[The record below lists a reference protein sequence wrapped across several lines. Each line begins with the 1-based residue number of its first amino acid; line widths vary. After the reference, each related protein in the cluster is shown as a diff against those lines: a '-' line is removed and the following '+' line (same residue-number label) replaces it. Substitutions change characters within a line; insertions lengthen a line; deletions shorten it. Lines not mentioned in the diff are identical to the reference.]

1 MRSTGWSSGVWG
13 GNANKVILLGATSPW
28 LLCQLAPSRIT
39 TAWASAATWLLI
51 SLRWWFMAAGL
62 QIGMI
67 SAAALPSDGQT
78 APKQI
83 GRSETEILRRHWP
96 AAGLPPHPGQ
106 AVLLADASLVL
117 KPYLDSRTRRLR
129 RPDSL

>member
-13 GNANKVILLGATSPW
+13 GSANKVILLGATSPW

-51 SLRWWFMAAGL
+51 SLRWWFMAAVL

-67 SAAALPSDGQT
+67 SAAALHRDGN
-78 APKQI
+78 
-83 GRSETEILRRHWP
+83 REDLRRQP
-96 AAGLPPHPGQ
+96 RPERRRLCLLPPARLSAAAATQ
-106 AVLLADASLVL
+106 AH
-117 KPYLDSRTRRLR
+117 SRAAALSSGRRRARHL
-129 RPDSL
+129 